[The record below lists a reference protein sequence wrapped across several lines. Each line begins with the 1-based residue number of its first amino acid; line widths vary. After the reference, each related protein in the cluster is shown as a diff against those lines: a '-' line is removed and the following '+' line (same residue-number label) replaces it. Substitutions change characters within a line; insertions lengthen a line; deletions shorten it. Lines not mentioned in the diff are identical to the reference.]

1 MYIQKASSCRK
12 SIRQTKDYKKKKK
25 KMLITKERITRG
37 ESPNPKPFKKRTT
50 KRSKQLIIRFVH
62 VLKSPLISL
71 PPNTPHCI
79 SKIR

>member
-12 SIRQTKDYKKKKK
+12 SIRHTKDYKKKKK

-37 ESPNPKPFKKRTT
+37 ESPNPRPFKKRTT

-71 PPNTPHCI
+71 PSNTPHCI